1 MKQTTKFLHI
11 VMCMVLGLSVSMTS
25 CKDYDDD
32 IDGLNQRVD
41 ALEKSLSELSTDFGE
56 LAYVKSVSFADGV
69 LTVTPATGSA
79 VTYTIP
85 DEDTNTTYSLD
96 VTSDGQKVTI
106 TMTGSDGS
114 KKDVS
119 FDLPQSESFNG
130 QELTVDEDGYICYNG
145 IPTGVKLPE
154 ASSSSF
160 DASKLTIGEDNCV
173 YYDGEKTGV
182 QLDKFN
188 PAMLTLDKD
197 GNILYNGEK
206 TGVALPSTLGGMTMT
221 EIKDEAGT
229 VIGYSIIYGEMV
241 ANLKVQS
248 GTLQN
253 LVFIPDFYYQ
263 GIEAMSAYTF
273 YYNSLDKMM
282 KGEGLADLQNGKYTE
297 PTVGDEASVTPNLV
311 ARYHLNPSNVSIDL
325 LNVKNMSFLAEDKAY
340 TKAAG
345 VVVPEII
352 DRTVENGILTVQANL
367 SEGLL
372 KDIAIDEKVT
382 VLALQVGTKGVAG
395 DTLITS
401 DYAAVKPVRV
411 AGFDL
416 AYSELPLSED
426 AHLYATLNEAIAA
439 NEEKGDII
447 LPLVWNDADG
457 IDVAT
462 LVQTHIDRISDDGEP
477 GVHEALDDNAS
488 TGVINQY
495 GLKYSYELIG
505 YTTGNNVTSQSAHA
519 AFDGN
524 SSIMR
529 AQMTVSGKQAGFGES
544 EQSRATIGRMPIVRV
559 VLTDTISNKDVA
571 VGYMKFEIKSDE
583 EAPSEDDFKEI
594 DLAPWTNPY
603 TVSCSDTLIEY
614 SLDWVRVE
622 EQIYS
627 ALNMSKDEFEQHYT
641 LDGFVEE
648 TETPATQYVGEGLKA
663 TEAKPNEII
672 GEVLITTED
681 GASSMTEVLT
691 WTITPDEAY
700 NLFTKEQEPISAMVR
715 FTRTNS
721 NGSHHY
727 VYVTFTWAPSVYNV
741 KPQGEILDN
750 ADTKF
755 PNAWFAHN
763 SNTQG
768 WDEVHFNVAVPTT
781 EGDNNSAN
789 CTFENN
795 VLNVFIGQE
804 VLVSNVA
811 PVYYDFQ
818 TGLKTTFKFITPD
831 VTEVKGVNGKT
842 YVLSV
847 STDGTRLIATEKNT
861 TNSADVAVLSGS
873 TGNYTNYEVAYQENA
888 IAKEVLNYADHTDL
902 GDGQTLTA
910 KVQMNVVNKCD
921 KPIKVLN
928 NEFDVKFLRP
938 ISVLEIADDVLQ
950 DGLNGGDEIELAD
963 VLEFTDWREY
973 SFADYSNLFG
983 FYGVSAINVDIN
995 AVTID
1000 LGNGSYKPLK
1010 EVSPAINVK
1019 YTPATG
1025 TISIDNMGTFSWTNS
1040 GFTLSADAVLSLPV
1054 EISYKWGTV
1063 KKEIHVTVKKTV
1075 GQD

>member
-69 LTVTPATGSA
+69 LTVTPATGNA

-253 LVFIPDFYYQ
+253 LVFIPEMYYQ
-263 GIEAMSAYTF
+263 GIEAMAAYTF
-273 YYNSLDKMM
+273 YYNELENMPKVH
-282 KGEGLADLQNGKYTE
+282 ADIDITNKDNLYKE
-297 PTVGDEASVTPNLV
+297 PTKGSEASVTPNLV
-311 ARYHLNPSNVSIDL
+311 ARYHLNPSNVSADL
-325 LNVKNMSFLAEDKAY
+325 LKVENMSFLVEDVAY
-340 TKAAG
+340 TKASNVA
-345 VVVPEII
+345 VPEII
-352 DRTVENGILTVQANL
+352 DRTIEDGILTVQANL
-367 SEGLL
+367 SDGLL
-372 KDIAIDEKVT
+372 KEIEKDGEVT
-382 VLALQVGTKGVAG
+382 VLALQVGTKGEAG
-395 DTLITS
+395 DTLVTS
-401 DYAAVKPVRV
+401 DYAAVKAREIRDF
-411 AGFDL
+411 AL
-416 AYSELPLSED
+416 AD
-426 AHLYATLNEAIAA
+426 ATASMEVDDTHLYTTAADAIANPA
-439 NEEKGDII
+439 QFG
-447 LPLVWNDADG
+447 LVWNDEDG
-457 IDVAT
+457 IDVAE
-462 LVQTHIDRISDDGEP
+462 LVNTHVTQAQTSLGHL
-477 GVHEALDDNAS
+477 ALDKYAA
-488 TGVINQY
+488 TGELKAY
-495 GLKYSYELIG
+495 GFKYSFDLVG
-505 YTTGNNVTSQSAHA
+505 YTSGNNQTSQSAHA
-519 AFDGN
+519 ALNG
-524 SSIMR
+524 SILR
-529 AQMTVSGKQAGFGES
+529 AQMTLNGKQQDFGA
-544 EQSRATIGRMPIVRV
+544 EQSRATIGRMPVVRV
-559 VLTDTISNKDVA
+559 VLTDTISEKDVA
-571 VGYMKFEIKSDE
+571 VGYIKFEIKDAQ
-583 EAPSEDDFKEI
+583 EAPSEDDFITI
-594 DLAPWTNPY
+594 DPFLFSDNY
-603 TVSCSDTLIEY
+603 TVNCLPDDIELK
-614 SLDWVRVE
+614 LDWIQVE

-627 ALNMSKDEFEQHYT
+627 ELNMSKQEFEAAYD
-641 LDGFVEE
+641 LEGFEVNKVE
-648 TETPATQYVGEGLKA
+648 TGNPATQYTQADLKA
-663 TEAKPNEII
+663 TP
-672 GEVLITTED
+672 VTTPLGTIVRTTDDEY
-681 GASSMTEVLT
+681 GNMTEILK
-691 WTITPDEAY
+691 WTITADEAY
-700 NLFTKEQEPISAMVR
+700 NNFVKQDTISVIARFEKE
-715 FTRTNS
+715 NN
-721 NGSHHY
+721 NGTHHY
-727 VYVTFTWAPSVYNV
+727 VYVRFKWEPAVRNV
-741 KPQGEILDN
+741 TPQGEILDN
-750 ADTKF
+750 AETKF

-768 WDEVHFNVAVPTT
+768 WSEVHFNVAVPTAA
-781 EGDNNSAN
+781 GDANSAN
-789 CTFENN
+789 CTFVKN
-795 VLNVFIGQE
+795 VLDVFTGQE

-811 PVYYDFQ
+811 DVYEYFQ

-831 VTEVKGVNGKT
+831 VKEVKGVDGKT

-847 STDGTRLIATEKNT
+847 STDGTRLIATDKDNPLAY
-861 TNSADVAVLSGS
+861 ADVAVLSGTS
-873 TGNYTNYEVAYQENA
+873 GNYTNTTVTYQENA
-888 IAKEVLNYADHTDL
+888 IAKAVLNYADHVDL
-902 GDGQTLTA
+902 GDGETLTA
-910 KVQMNVVNKCD
+910 KVQMNIVNSCD
-921 KPIKVLN
+921 KPIEVLN

-938 ISVLEIADDVLQ
+938 ISVLPAANDELEDALD
-950 DGLNGGDEIELAD
+950 GGDVIDVAD
-963 VLEFTDWREY
+963 ILTFTDWREY
-973 SFADYSNLFG
+973 AFKDHSNYFG
-983 FYGVSAINVDIN
+983 FYGVSAIAIDVND
-995 AVTID
+995 VTI
-1000 LGNGSYKPLK
+1000 NMEGSKKLLK
-1010 EVSPAINVK
+1010 EVYPAVEIA

-1025 TISIDNMGTFSWTNS
+1025 NISINNMGTFSWKNNGT
-1040 GFTLSADAVLSLPV
+1040 TLSADATIYLPV
-1054 EISYKWGTV
+1054 EVTYKWGVV
-1063 KKEIHVTVKKTV
+1063 KVEIPVTVKKTV

>member
-114 KKDVS
+114 KKDVY

-253 LVFIPDFYYQ
+253 LVFIPEMYYQ
-263 GIEAMSAYTF
+263 GIEAMAAYTF
-273 YYNSLDKMM
+273 YYNELENMPKVH
-282 KGEGLADLQNGKYTE
+282 ADIDITNKDNLYKE
-297 PTVGDEASVTPNLV
+297 PTKGSEASVTPNLV
-311 ARYHLNPSNVSIDL
+311 ARYHLNPSNVSADL
-325 LNVKNMSFLAEDKAY
+325 LKVENMSFLVEDVAY

-352 DRTVENGILTVQANL
+352 DRTIENGILTVQANL
-367 SEGLL
+367 SDGLL
-372 KDIAIDEKVT
+372 KEIEKDGEVT
-382 VLALQVGTKGVAG
+382 VMALQVGTRGEAG
-395 DTLITS
+395 DTLVTS
-401 DYAAVKPVRV
+401 DYAAVKARRISNFVLADATADV
-411 AGFDL
+411 ELNDIHLYTTAEEAINNEAQFDL
-416 AYSELPLSED
+416 
-426 AHLYATLNEAIAA
+426 I
-439 NEEKGDII
+439 
-447 LPLVWNDADG
+447 WNDADG
-457 IDVAT
+457 IDVAE
-462 LVQTHIDRISDDGEP
+462 LVNTHVTEQWQENHTSLS
-477 GVHEALDDNAS
+477 HFALDDNAA
-488 TGVINQY
+488 TGESKAY
-495 GLKYSYELIG
+495 GFKYSFDLVG
-505 YTTGNNVTSQSAHA
+505 YTMGDNQTSQSAHA
-519 AFDGN
+519 ALNG
-524 SSIMR
+524 SILR
-529 AQMTVSGKQAGFGES
+529 AQITQNGKQQAFGA
-544 EQSRATIGRMPIVRV
+544 EQSRATIGRMPVVRV
-559 VLTDTISNKDVA
+559 VLTDTISKKDVA
-571 VGYMKFEIKSDE
+571 VGYIKFVIKDAQ
-583 EAPSEDDFKEI
+583 EAPSEDDFITINPFLFSKE
-594 DLAPWTNPY
+594 Y
-603 TVSCSDTLIEY
+603 TVNCSTADIKFDLN
-614 SLDWVRVE
+614 WAQVE

-627 ALNMSKDEFEQHYT
+627 ALNMSKNEFEAAYD
-641 LDGFVEE
+641 LEGFEVNKVA
-648 TETPATQYVGEGLKA
+648 TGNPATQYTQADLKA
-663 TEAKPNEII
+663 TP
-672 GEVLITTED
+672 VTTPLGTVVRTTADVD
-681 GASSMTEVLT
+681 GNMTEVLE
-691 WTITPDEAY
+691 WTITADEAY
-700 NLFTKEQEPISAMVR
+700 NNLTKKESISVIVR
-715 FTRTNS
+715 FEKENN
-721 NGSHHY
+721 NGTHHY
-727 VYVTFTWAPSVYNV
+727 VYVTFQWKPAVRNV
-741 KPQGEILDN
+741 TPQGEILDN
-750 ADTKF
+750 AETKF

-768 WDEVHFNVAVPTT
+768 WSEVHFNVAVPTS
-781 EGDNNSAN
+781 ENDNNSAN
-789 CTFENN
+789 CTFRQNM
-795 VLNVFIGQE
+795 LNAFTGQE

-811 PVYYDFQ
+811 DVYEAFQ

-831 VTEVKGVNGKT
+831 VKEVKGVDGKT

-847 STDGTRLIATEKNT
+847 STDGTRLIATDKDNPLAY
-861 TNSADVAVLSGS
+861 ADVAVLSGTS
-873 TGNYTNYEVAYQENA
+873 GNYTNTTVTYQENA
-888 IAKEVLNYADHTDL
+888 IAKAVLNYADHVDL
-902 GDGQTLTA
+902 GDGETLTA
-910 KVQMNVVNKCD
+910 KVQMNIVNSCD
-921 KPIKVLN
+921 KPIEVLN

-938 ISVLEIADDVLQ
+938 ISVLPADNAVLE
-950 DGLNGGDEIELAD
+950 DGPDGGDVIDVAD
-963 VLEFTDWREY
+963 ILTFTDWREY
-973 SFADYSNLFG
+973 AFKDHANYFG
-983 FYGVSAINVDIN
+983 FYGVSTININ
-995 AVTID
+995 EEAVTID
-1000 LGNGSYKPLK
+1000 MGGSKRLLK
-1010 EVSPAINVK
+1010 EVYPEAAVT
-1019 YTPATG
+1019 YTPAEG
-1025 TISIDNMGTFSWTNS
+1025 NIGINNMGTFSWTN
-1040 GFTLSADAVLSLPV
+1040 GGYTLSADATIYLPV
-1054 EISYKWGTV
+1054 EVTYKWGVV
-1063 KKEIHVTVKKTV
+1063 KMEIPVTVKKTV